1 MADGLTLQ
9 RANEQALKHGASTL
23 TALHLASHARQIS
36 RDVVI
41 NFMSY
46 YNPILAFGEGAFCRA
61 AAEAGADALIVPDL
75 PPEESEPLRKACAE
89 ARLAY
94 IFLLSPNSTA
104 ERIQMV
110 AQLAQGFIYCVALV
124 GLTGA
129 RDQLASDL
137 DGFLGRV
144 RAATSVPLVVG
155 FGISRPEHVR
165 ALKGKADGVIVGGAL
180 ADLIQASP
188 AERRPKAVAE
198 WIGQLKAAC

>member
-36 RDVVI
+36 RNVVI

-61 AAEAGADALIVPDL
+61 AVEAGADALIVPDV

-94 IFLLSPNSTA
+94 IFMLSPNSTA

-124 GLTGA
+124 GITGA

-137 DGFLGRV
+137 DGFLARV
-144 RAATSVPLVVG
+144 RAASPVPLVVG
-155 FGISRPEHVR
+155 FGISRPEHIG

-188 AERRPKAVAE
+188 AEGRPQAVAE